1 MRYSECT
8 NIDFTNPASSKKDFI
23 QYFPTYDADVE
34 AVRAWLLTW
43 FTNQNINPGTNASI
57 EDTISQLS
65 WTGKSVRQLSIMQL
79 FADFRGCRRYGAR
92 IIYDILRARE
102 LERSKDSVHA

>member
-1 MRYSECT
+1 VCT
-8 NIDFTNPASSKKDFI
+8 NIDSTNLASSNKNFI
-23 QYFPTYDADVE
+23 KYFPKYEDDVE
-34 AVRAWLLTW
+34 VVRAWLLTW
-43 FTNQNINPGTNASI
+43 FTNQNIDPSTNASI
-57 EDTISQLS
+57 EETINQLS

-102 LERSKDSVHA
+102 LEMRKYSVHA